1 LKDNFGERLGGEE
14 LDSAMAEE
22 YEERVA
28 LNGIRHSSRH
38 RNWLLWKNC
47 KSEAKKLIH
56 DAMKRLE
63 QP

>member
-1 LKDNFGERLGGEE
+1 
-14 LDSAMAEE
+14 MAEE